1 MRKRLSVAVAAMI
14 LACAI
19 SPAAVWAV
27 EPPTTET
34 TVTNEE
40 SAENDIETPD
50 LDEQDEQ
57 DDQDDQDEQ
66 DDQNDQGEQNDQD
79 EQDDQDEQNDQDEQY
94 EQYEQY
100 EQGEQD
106 MLYAPAVTSLAQ
118 AMTANDLQDKINQ
131 IDHLKGGTL
140 TLVSSQTISGG
151 LFFAGDSNAP
161 ADQRPTFIIDAKNQ
175 YDLTLNE
182 KGISATNCNVII
194 KDCPNL
200 TINASKNPG
209 DPAAI
214 AACYFGHA
222 TLTLDNCRNV
232 TITNDQEEGQGGSGI
247 CVYDEGSLYFQN
259 NTNVTISGY
268 MADRCS
274 GIYMDRGDQNY
285 DVIRGS
291 INVVNNSSLTATKCF
306 HNGITANPY
315 DINVTGNSVLTV
327 KNNGDS
333 RKPYQHEG
341 GIGCYFSTL
350 TISDHSSVIS
360 EDNGVFYGVYTHNL
374 KVDGT
379 SNIQALNNGMYGVV
393 ISGEGILS
401 SGAKLIA
408 EGNCDYG
415 GAGVM
420 TEKYDPDDEAYW
432 GRLTVENGATLSSC
446 GNYYPGFINEY
457 MFTVSPNAHVYL
469 NENLTTGLDN
479 YPGATTTVE
488 EKADFTITGNHGYGI
503 KNGNSKEEKFIGK
516 PAILVLKS
524 GLIAKNNKTAGIP
537 GYSEVPPL
545 QDLGGGIYNEN
556 GHVTLYNT
564 TKVYNNHAEV
574 AGDDLYNAPTTGNYF
589 TITNKAPG
597 AKWCLLD
604 IDQKIIDDW
613 YKDEAGTDKRW
624 SEDNAINNTDIEL
637 SPGAALKAAHGKV
650 APTPSPSPTPEATAT
665 PVPTNEPSPVPSA
678 SPVPSTPMPSAVPTA
693 APTAAPVQPTT
704 APVAPVTRVDAT
716 ATPAPTD
723 APTQQPTTAPAATAQ
738 PTTTATIPQTGD
750 TAPLALF
757 GGLTISSA
765 AAFYFLRKRRKSE

>member
-14 LACAI
+14 FACAI
-19 SPAAVWAV
+19 SPAAVWA
-27 EPPTTET
+27 EESPTTET

-50 LDEQDEQ
+50 SDEQDEQ
-57 DDQDDQDEQ
+57 DVQGEQDAQDEQ
-66 DDQNDQGEQNDQD
+66 DEQDVQDVQD
-79 EQDDQDEQNDQDEQY
+79 EQDVQY
-94 EQYEQY
+94 EQ
-100 EQGEQD
+100 D
-106 MLYAPAVTSLAQ
+106 MQYAPAVTSLAEDDTGKGVATQ
-118 AMTANDLQDKINQ
+118 AATADLQSAIN
-131 IDHLKGGTL
+131 LLGTKGGTIHL
-140 TLVSSQTISGG
+140 SGNAALGTG

-161 ADQRPTFIIDAKNQ
+161 ADQRPTFIIDAEKK
-175 YDLTLNE
+175 YDLTLSE

-200 TINASKNPG
+200 TINASINPG
-209 DPAAI
+209 DPAGI

-222 TLTLDNCRNV
+222 TLTLDNCPNV
-232 TITNDQEEGQGGSGI
+232 TITNDKEEGQGGNGI

-274 GIYMDRGDQNY
+274 GIYMDRNDQNY

-315 DINVTGNSVLTV
+315 DINVNGNSVLTV

-333 RKPYQHEG
+333 NMPYQHEG

-360 EDNGVFYGVYTHNL
+360 EDNGVYYGVYTHNL

-415 GAGVM
+415 GAGVS
-420 TEKYDPDDEAYW
+420 TAKYDPDDEAYW

-446 GNYYPGFINEY
+446 GNYYPGFANEY
-457 MFTVSPNAHVYL
+457 MFTVSPSAHVYL

-503 KNGNSKEEKFIGK
+503 KNGNSEEKFIGK

-524 GLIAKNNKTAGIP
+524 GLISENNKTAGIP
-537 GYSEVPPL
+537 GYSYVPPL
-545 QDLGGGIYNEN
+545 QELGGGIYNEN

-564 TKVYNNHAEV
+564 TKVYNNHAEK

-613 YKDEAGTDKRW
+613 YKDEAGAEKRW
-624 SEDNAINNTDIEL
+624 REDNAINNTDIKL
-637 SPGAALKAAHGKV
+637 SSGAALKAAHGKV

-693 APTAAPVQPTT
+693 AP
-704 APVAPVTRVDAT
+704 VAPVTRVDAT

-738 PTTTATIPQTGD
+738 PTATIPQTGD
-750 TAPLALF
+750 AAPLALF